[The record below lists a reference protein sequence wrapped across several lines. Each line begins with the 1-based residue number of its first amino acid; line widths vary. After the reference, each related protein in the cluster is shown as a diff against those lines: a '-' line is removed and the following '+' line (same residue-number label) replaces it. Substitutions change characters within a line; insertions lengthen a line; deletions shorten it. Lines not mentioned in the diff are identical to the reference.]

1 MNISVLGII
10 KYSGAVGPMLLGGK
24 GQYFSDRPKNFPT
37 NQNFSGRH
45 HSISSPSPPHP
56 PSKILTISD
65 NIDNFPTISGNI
77 DNFPTGLKNRGAC
90 LPPPTLAPLPSATWP
105 LIKYKSSYETL
116 TWKFERILLSL
127 KVAMRPDAPYC
138 ICLFFLTPDIILLVK
153 GRVLPLSG
161 VNIGL
166 LILMTFVDIYKH
178 GIKNES
184 VVEMIKYLLLYKK
197 TNSTIKSS
205 FNLCGLVEFGG
216 PDPQHPPPHPSGYAS
231 AEKRS

>member
-24 GQYFSDRPKNFPT
+24 GQYFSDKPKNFPT
-37 NQNFSGRH
+37 NQIFSGRH
-45 HSISSPSPPHP
+45 HSISSPSPPPHP

-166 LILMTFVDIYKH
+166 LILMTFV
-178 GIKNES
+178 
-184 VVEMIKYLLLYKK
+184 EMIKYLLLYKK
-197 TNSTIKSS
+197 TNSTIKVHSI
-205 FNLCGLVEFGG
+205 CAV
-216 PDPQHPPPHPSGYAS
+216 
-231 AEKRS
+231 

>member
-1 MNISVLGII
+1 MTYISIITINEYKCFRNYYVQWRSGTHAFGGQRAVLFRQTE
-10 KYSGAVGPMLLGGK
+10 KFFDKP
-24 GQYFSDRPKNFPT
+24 NFFRT
-37 NQNFSGRH
+37 TSFY
-45 HSISSPSPPHP
+45 IFTLPPPNP

-65 NIDNFPTISGNI
+65 NIDNFTTISGNI
-77 DNFPTGLKNRGAC
+77 HNFPTGLKNRGAC
-90 LPPPTLAPLPSATWP
+90 LPSPTLAPLPSATWP

-166 LILMTFVDIYKH
+166 LILMTFV
-178 GIKNES
+178 
-184 VVEMIKYLLLYKK
+184 EMIKYLLLYKK

-216 PDPQHPPPHPSGYAS
+216 PDPQHPPPPHPSGYAS

>member
-1 MNISVLGII
+1 
-10 KYSGAVGPMLLGGK
+10 
-24 GQYFSDRPKNFPT
+24 
-37 NQNFSGRH
+37 
-45 HSISSPSPPHP
+45 
-56 PSKILTISD
+56 
-65 NIDNFPTISGNI
+65 
-77 DNFPTGLKNRGAC
+77 
-90 LPPPTLAPLPSATWP
+90 
-105 LIKYKSSYETL
+105 
-116 TWKFERILLSL
+116 
-127 KVAMRPDAPYC
+127 MRPDAPYC

-216 PDPQHPPPHPSGYAS
+216 PDPQHPPLIPVAMLLLKKGHSDRIAKAS
-231 AEKRS
+231 ALDKCQQFVNQINSLHL

>member
-1 MNISVLGII
+1 MAQWDPCFW
-10 KYSGAVGPMLLGGK
+10 GAKGGT
-24 GQYFSDRPKNFPT
+24 FPT
-37 NQNFSGRH
+37 NRKIFRQTKIFPDDIILYLH
-45 HSISSPSPPHP
+45 PPPPPTP

-65 NIDNFPTISGNI
+65 NIDNFPTISCNI

-90 LPPPTLAPLPSATWP
+90 LPPPTLATLPSATWP

-138 ICLFFLTPDIILLVK
+138 TCLFFLTPDIILLVK

-216 PDPQHPPPHPSGYAS
+216 PVPQHPPPAPSQWLCLC
-231 AEKRS
+231 

>member
-1 MNISVLGII
+1 
-10 KYSGAVGPMLLGGK
+10 
-24 GQYFSDRPKNFPT
+24 
-37 NQNFSGRH
+37 
-45 HSISSPSPPHP
+45 
-56 PSKILTISD
+56 LTISD

-77 DNFPTGLKNRGAC
+77 DNFPTGLKNRGHAPPGPPA
-90 LPPPTLAPLPSATWP
+90 PPPATWP

-116 TWKFERILLSL
+116 TWKIERILLSL

-138 ICLFFLTPDIILLVK
+138 ICLFFQTPDIILLVK

-166 LILMTFVDIYKH
+166 LFLMTFVDIYKH

-184 VVEMIKYLLLYKK
+184 VVEIIKYLLLYKK

-216 PDPQHPPPHPSGYAS
+216 PDPQHPTPIPVAMLLLKKGHSDRIAKAS
-231 AEKRS
+231 ALDKFQQFVNQINSLHL